1 LIKNVLILDELKN
14 KTSTNKAV
22 IELNI
27 KKITLL
33 EEVITVTSKAYI
45 SSNSS
50 ILDELNDTITYLG
63 NVKAQIENE

>member
-1 LIKNVLILDELKN
+1 MIKNVLILDELKN